1 MFGCTSFTGETVMAK
16 KSATTRKRKVA
27 AKKAK
32 KAVGS
37 TKYETMIVASVAAE
51 NPRRKGTK
59 AAKLF
64 DAMAS
69 YVRSHRN
76 VKVSDLIAATDYST
90 QDFNWDLKRGHVAVR
105 AAR

>member
-1 MFGCTSFTGETVMAK
+1 MAK
-16 KSATTRKRKVA
+16 KSTTTRKRKA

-32 KAVGS
+32 VGS
-37 TKYETMIVASVAAE
+37 SKKYETMIVSSVAAE

-64 DAMAS
+64 DTMAA
-69 YVRSHRN
+69 YVRGRRN
-76 VKVSDLIAATDYST
+76 VKVSDLIAATDYRV
-90 QDFNWDLKRGHVAVR
+90 QDFNWDLKRGHVVVR

>member
-1 MFGCTSFTGETVMAK
+1 MAK

-27 AKKAK
+27 AKKAR
-32 KAVGS
+32 KAARAKVGS
-37 TKYETMIVASVAAE
+37 TKYETMIVASVVPE

-76 VKVSDLIAATDYST
+76 VKVSDLIAATDYRV